1 VRGKIIL
8 SPTSYLR
15 DISIVGTL
23 NQIQAGVD
31 ARREP
36 DPFLQSV
43 RLRLD
48 LDLANNMNVNM
59 NLGSAQL
66 DGRLT
71 VGGSAAEPSIVG
83 EVKVVDGFVYYLDR
97 KFKITEGTL
106 FNPDMT
112 AVNPTLNI
120 VAKSDVTTYSPTARA
135 ESFTITLTLIGTLE
149 NPVVRFTADPALSEL
164 DILSIL
170 TFGERMGGMGSHTND
185 RLMSIAAQQALGLGA
200 RRLERILNVD
210 RISVSDVTGTG
221 GSQSAGATVGVTKRF
236 SNRLNMTYE
245 TNTGN
250 LSDRKVTAQ
259 YRLVP
264 NLYLEG
270 QTTSDGEN
278 ALDLIFRYSR

>member
-1 VRGKIIL
+1 
-8 SPTSYLR
+8 
-15 DISIVGTL
+15 
-23 NQIQAGVD
+23 
-31 ARREP
+31 
-36 DPFLQSV
+36 
-43 RLRLD
+43 
-48 LDLANNMNVNM
+48 
-59 NLGSAQL
+59 
-66 DGRLT
+66 
-71 VGGSAAEPSIVG
+71 
-83 EVKVVDGFVYYLDR
+83 LDR

-106 FNPDMT
+106 FNPDMA

-120 VAKSDVTTYSPTARA
+120 VAKSDVTTYSPTARE
-135 ESFTITLTLIGTLE
+135 ESFTITLTLLGTLE

-210 RISVSDVTGTG
+210 RISVSDVTGSG